1 MTNLFLFF
9 HNTQRHSKLLYSS
22 LISIFSLCCRFR
34 FKNAHTKRHIKHKK
48 KSIYYFALFFTHN
61 KLFILYVAGKFFIF
75 IIFFL
80 LLVFISFIISLMQ
93 FILLKA
99 MLVWLRSEIGNW
111 NRCDDERAKKQ
122 AFQLSWLP
130 FRHDDTTKAPSDV
143 LPFVGKLNLFLSYKT
158 ITTDRVAAF
167 LSPSSHLRQVIET
180 ILLFWYCKI
189 FVFDVVNKFS
199 HWNVFYVN

>member
-75 IIFFL
+75 IIFFF
-80 LLVFISFIISLMQ
+80 VISFHFIYHFTYAIYFAESDACMAQIRNWKLESLWWWKGKKTSFSIELIAFSSWRHNQ
-93 FILLKA
+93 SAFWCPAFCGKIKSFFVIQNHNNWPRCCLPLSLLPSSA
-99 MLVWLRSEIGNW
+99 SDW
-111 NRCDDERAKKQ
+111 NN
-122 AFQLSWLP
+122 F
-130 FRHDDTTKAPSDV
+130 
-143 LPFVGKLNLFLSYKT
+143 
-158 ITTDRVAAF
+158 AF
-167 LSPSSHLRQVIET
+167 L
-180 ILLFWYCKI
+180 IL
-189 FVFDVVNKFS
+189 
-199 HWNVFYVN
+199 

>member
-48 KSIYYFALFFTHN
+48 KA
-61 KLFILYVAGKFFIF
+61 F
-75 IIFFL
+75 IISLYFSHTINCLFYTLQASFSFLLFFFL

-111 NRCDDERAKKQ
+111 NRCDDERAKKTSFSIELI
-122 AFQLSWLP
+122 AFSSWRHNQSAFWCPAFCGKIKSFFVIQNHNNWPRCCLPLSLLP
-130 FRHDDTTKAPSDV
+130 SSASDWNN
-143 LPFVGKLNLFLSYKT
+143 F
-158 ITTDRVAAF
+158 AF
-167 LSPSSHLRQVIET
+167 L
-180 ILLFWYCKI
+180 IL
-189 FVFDVVNKFS
+189 
-199 HWNVFYVN
+199 